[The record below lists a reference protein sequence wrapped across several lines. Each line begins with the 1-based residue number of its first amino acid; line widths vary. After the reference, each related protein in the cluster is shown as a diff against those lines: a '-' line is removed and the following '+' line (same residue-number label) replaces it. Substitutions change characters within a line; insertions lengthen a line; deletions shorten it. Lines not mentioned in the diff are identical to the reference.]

1 VTKQIK
7 LFVALSAVIVGVT
20 MLAAPSGASPSGAS
34 PSGASPSGASPSG
47 ASPSGVSSQVGSS
60 KISAVANFV
69 STPVGAV
76 RAIQITG
83 LIDDIIARYLDR
95 TIGDAEA
102 AGDQAVILQINSPG
116 DVLSDAKMT
125 ALLDR
130 IANAKVPVTAWIGP
144 SGARATKGAAVLVLA
159 ADRAGMAPGSRFG
172 DLSSV
177 KDLAAKYGGDIPGAL
192 FAGTVGAS
200 QAVDLGVME
209 VTSDQAA
216 TFPNFLGNLD
226 GVEVDGV
233 TLVTAQVNENG
244 TRVPLA
250 VPKFVKPTLV
260 EQLMHSVASPPVAY
274 LLLTVGSIL
283 LVLEFFTAGVGV
295 AGLTGAGCLILGLF
309 GAAALPL
316 RWWALALVLGAA
328 VALAVDVQTAIP
340 RVWTVFGLIMHL
352 VGAIWLWHDLSS
364 GWIAIA
370 AGTAGMALM
379 AYTALPSLVRSRFST
394 PTIGREWLIGELG
407 EAVSS
412 ISPTGVVRVAGA
424 TWSASTNRATPIPA
438 GSPLRV
444 ASIDGNTLE
453 VEPLEGAARDHRE
466 RRSH

>member
-7 LFVALSAVIVGVT
+7 LFMAGIAAMIGGA
-20 MLAAPSGASPSGAS
+20 MLATPSVAASD
-34 PSGASPSGASPSG
+34 
-47 ASPSGVSSQVGSS
+47 VSSSRIAAADG
-60 KISAVANFV
+60 AADA
-69 STPVGAV
+69 PVGAV

-125 ALLDR
+125 KLLDR
-130 IANAKVPVTAWIGP
+130 IANAKVPVTAWVGP
-144 SGARATKGAAVLVLA
+144 SGAKATKGAAVLVLA

-172 DLSSV
+172 DVSSV
-177 KDLAAKYGGDIPGAL
+177 NELATKYGGPVPGEL
-192 FAGTVGAS
+192 LAGTIGAS
-200 QAVDLGVME
+200 QAVELGVME
-209 VTSDQAA
+209 VTSDEAA

-226 GVEVDGV
+226 GVVIDGQ
-233 TLVTAQVNENG
+233 TMATAKLNDNG
-244 TRVPLA
+244 SRVPLA

-283 LVLEFFTAGVGV
+283 IVLEFFTAGVGV

-309 GAAALPL
+309 GAAALPV

-352 VGAIWLWHDLSS
+352 VGAVWLWRDLSS

-370 AGTAGMALM
+370 SGTAGMALM

-424 TWSASTNRATPIPA
+424 TWSASTNRATPISA

-466 RRSH
+466 RRSASQ

>member
-1 VTKQIK
+1 
-7 LFVALSAVIVGVT
+7 
-20 MLAAPSGASPSGAS
+20 
-34 PSGASPSGASPSG
+34 
-47 ASPSGVSSQVGSS
+47 
-60 KISAVANFV
+60 
-69 STPVGAV
+69 
-76 RAIQITG
+76 
-83 LIDDIIARYLDR
+83 
-95 TIGDAEA
+95 
-102 AGDQAVILQINSPG
+102 
-116 DVLSDAKMT
+116 
-125 ALLDR
+125 
-130 IANAKVPVTAWIGP
+130 
-144 SGARATKGAAVLVLA
+144 
-159 ADRAGMAPGSRFG
+159 
-172 DLSSV
+172 
-177 KDLAAKYGGDIPGAL
+177 
-192 FAGTVGAS
+192 
-200 QAVDLGVME
+200 
-209 VTSDQAA
+209 
-216 TFPNFLGNLD
+216 
-226 GVEVDGV
+226 
-233 TLVTAQVNENG
+233 LVTAQVNENG